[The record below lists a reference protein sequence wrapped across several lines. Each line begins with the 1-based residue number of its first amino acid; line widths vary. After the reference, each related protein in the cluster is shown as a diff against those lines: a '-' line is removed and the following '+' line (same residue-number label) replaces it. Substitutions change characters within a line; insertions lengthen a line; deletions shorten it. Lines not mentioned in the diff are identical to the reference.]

1 MKTKWIKFLCNTN
14 ANEFSESLLKFPIT
28 PNSNF
33 GFDVY
38 SFNDR
43 LSHCSYFEKFTEVLS
58 YTLPSG
64 ESIKYEVVKIVSFEF
79 KVFFNLKESL
89 LLCVYEPSKSLKNFI
104 KNLTEST
111 GKQIFVS
118 NIIVDLSHFYSC
130 VRSVDDFADFRVTEI
145 TVSNLVFDQN
155 TSAELTIR
163 SRMNAFDLLEEK
175 FSKNNYITKV
185 IKFSFYYMGQKCQI
199 RISKHG
205 SIDFS
210 GDIDMLLPRYML
222 EVSKSI

>member
-1 MKTKWIKFLCNTN
+1 M
-14 ANEFSESLLKFPIT
+14 
-28 PNSNF
+28 
-33 GFDVY
+33 
-38 SFNDR
+38 
-43 LSHCSYFEKFTEVLS
+43 SHCSYFEKLTEVLN

-79 KVFFNLKESL
+79 KVFFNLNESL

-118 NIIVDLSHFYSC
+118 NIIVDLKQFYFC
-130 VRSVDDFADFRVTEI
+130 VKSADDFSDFCVTEI

-163 SRMNAFDLLEEK
+163 SRMNAFNLLEEK
-175 FSKNNYITKV
+175 FSKNTYVTKS
-185 IKFSFYYMGQKCQI
+185 IKFSFYYMGKKCQI

-210 GDIDMLLPRYML
+210 GDIDLLLPKYML
-222 EVSKSI
+222 DVSKRILFPSI